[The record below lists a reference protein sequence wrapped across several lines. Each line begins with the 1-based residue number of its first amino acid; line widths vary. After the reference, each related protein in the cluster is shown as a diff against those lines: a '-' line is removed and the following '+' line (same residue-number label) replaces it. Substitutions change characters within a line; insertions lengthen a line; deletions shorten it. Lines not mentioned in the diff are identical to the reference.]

1 MTGRNTM
8 NCPFPE
14 EAMKTVVSYLRRSG
28 QTVVFSEGS
37 FVLAKGNPN
46 ISVIGQACADGAVSL
61 TEDGSIQVC
70 GTRIMAEL
78 DTVKLRRRVEDHLRK
93 SATKQDIIRIAACLG
108 IRLK

>member
-78 DTVKLRRRVEDHLRK
+78 DTVKLRRKVEDHLRK

>member
-1 MTGRNTM
+1 M

-14 EAMKTVVSYLRRSG
+14 VAMKTVVSYLHRSG

-37 FVLAKGNPN
+37 FVLMKGTPN
-46 ISVIGQACADGAVSL
+46 VTVIGQACADGAVSL

-70 GTRIMAEL
+70 GMRIMPEM

-93 SATKQDIIRIAACLG
+93 SASKLDIIRIAACLG
-108 IRLK
+108 IKLN

>member
-1 MTGRNTM
+1 M
-8 NCPFPE
+8 NCPFPD

-61 TEDGSIQVC
+61 TEDGSIHVC
-70 GTRIMAEL
+70 GTSIMADLE
-78 DTVKLRRRVEDHLRK
+78 TVKLRRRVEDHLRK

-108 IRLK
+108 ISLK

>member
-1 MTGRNTM
+1 M
-8 NCPFPE
+8 NCPFPD

-37 FVLAKGNPN
+37 FVLAKGIPN
-46 ISVIGQACADGAVSL
+46 LIVIEQACADGAISL

-70 GTRIMAEL
+70 GTIITAEL

>member
-1 MTGRNTM
+1 M

-78 DTVKLRRRVEDHLRK
+78 DTVKLRRKVEDHLRK